1 MYFPC
6 WSTAYRSF
14 RPVEAVACVAEAGD
28 DVPLL
33 VQVRVDRG
41 DDDVD
46 VGVVLLD
53 VAHSFGRGDQGD
65 QGDVR
70 RAGVLQRCHGC
81 GGRVAGGE
89 HRVEEEHLA
98 VGDVGGQLDV

>member
-14 RPVEAVACVAEAGD
+14 RPVQAVACVAEAGD
-28 DVPLL
+28 DVALL
-33 VQVRVDRG
+33 VQMRVDRG

-53 VAHSFGRGDQGD
+53 VTHPFRSGDQGD
-65 QGDVR
+65 QGDVG
-70 RAGVLQRCHGC
+70 RAGVLQRRDGR

-89 HRVEEEHLA
+89 HRVEQEHVA
-98 VGDVGGQLDV
+98 